1 MMTDSTNAGEA
12 AALHRGAK
20 PIRVGVLGVG
30 RGQSFAAGATETVG
44 MKLVAI
50 CDTWEERLLEV
61 GKRHGVA
68 TYTDYD
74 RFLEH
79 DMDAVVLANYFH
91 QHAPFA
97 IKALAAGKH
106 VMSET
111 AACKTLAEGAALC
124 RAVEQ
129 SGRIYMFAE
138 NYPYSAA
145 NQELR
150 RLYRRGEVGD
160 VRYAEGE
167 YNHPGE
173 EDWRLSI
180 SPGAR
185 HWRNWLPSTYYCSH
199 ALAPLMCITD
209 TMPVS
214 VNALAI
220 TEERTQSP
228 HTVKVSDAGSVILAR
243 MDNGAVFRI
252 WGLMMSS
259 IHRVKYEVHGDR
271 GYIATCEPDH
281 WSHVRIHHEPWLRAE
296 DDEGDRTYQ
305 ADWPEHG
312 DLARAAGHGGGDF
325 WMNFHF
331 ANAIRSGEPPYLDVY
346 RGVSM
351 AAVGILGWRSCLEEG
366 KPFRLPDFRNEAQR
380 EGVEDDH
387 WSPYPED
394 AGPGQPPPSIRGL
407 IEPSAEALAHA
418 REVWQRHGYRGE

>member
-1 MMTDSTNAGEA
+1 MTES
-12 AALHRGAK
+12 R
-20 PIRVGVLGVG
+20 PIRVGVVGVG

-44 MKLVAI
+44 MELVAL
-50 CDTWEERLLEV
+50 CDTWEERLLDV
-61 GKRHGVA
+61 GGRLGVT
-68 TYTDYD
+68 TYTDFD

-79 DMDAVVLANYFH
+79 DLDAVVLANYFH
-91 QHAPFA
+91 QHAPLA

-111 AACKTLAEGAALC
+111 MACKTLAEGAALC
-124 RAVEQ
+124 RAVEH
-129 SGRIYMFAE
+129 SGSTYMFAE

-150 RLYRRGEVGD
+150 RLYRAGEVGD

-173 EDWRLSI
+173 ENWRLSI
-180 SPGAR
+180 SPGLK
-185 HWRNWLPSTYYCSH
+185 HWRNWLPCTYYCSH

-220 TEERTQSP
+220 TEERHQSP
-228 HTVKVSDAGSVILAR
+228 ATTKVSDAGSVILAR

-271 GYIATCEPDH
+271 GYIATAEPDH
-281 WSHVRIHHEPWLRAE
+281 WGNVRIHHEEWLR
-296 DDEGDRTYQ
+296 EGDQPADTTYP

-312 DLARAAGHGGGDF
+312 DLAREAGHGGGDF

-346 RGVSM
+346 RGAAMS
-351 AAVGILGWRSCLEEG
+351 AVGILGWRSCLEQG
-366 KPFRLPDFRNEAQR
+366 RPIAIPDFSDEAVR
-380 EGVEDDH
+380 RAVEDDH
-387 WSPYPED
+387 WSPFAED
-394 AGPGQPPPSIRGL
+394 AGPGQPPPSLRGT
-407 IEPSAEALAHA
+407 IAPSAEAAAYA
-418 REVWQRHGYRGE
+418 REQWAKQGYRED

>member
-1 MMTDSTNAGEA
+1 MTAHTDGSA
-12 AALHRGAK
+12 
-20 PIRVGVLGVG
+20 IRVGVVGVG
-30 RGQSFAAGATETVG
+30 RGQSFAAGATDSVG
-44 MKLVAI
+44 MRLVAL
-50 CDTWEERLLEV
+50 CDTWQERLEEV
-61 GKRHGVA
+61 GKRWGVP

-91 QHAPFA
+91 EHAPLA
-97 IKALAAGKH
+97 VKALAAGKH

-124 RAVEQ
+124 RAVEK

-138 NYPYSAA
+138 NYPFSSAA
-145 NQELR
+145 QELR
-150 RLYRRGEVGD
+150 RLYRAGEAGS

-180 SPGAR
+180 SPGMD
-185 HWRNWLPSTYYCSH
+185 HWRNWLPPTYYCSH

-214 VNALAI
+214 VNALSI
-220 TEERTQSP
+220 TEERTQTP
-228 HTVKVSDAGSVILAR
+228 ATTKISDVGAVILAR

-271 GYIATCEPDH
+271 GLIATAEPNH
-281 WSHVRIHHEPWLRAE
+281 WTTVRIHHEDWLRQPGAPT
-296 DDEGDRTYQ
+296 DIAYTP
-305 ADWPEHG
+305 DWPEHAE
-312 DLARAAGHGGGDF
+312 LARAAGHGGGDF
-325 WMNFHF
+325 WTSFHF

-346 RGVSM
+346 RGAAM
-351 AAVGILGWRSCLEEG
+351 AAVGILGWRSCLEGG
-366 KPFRLPDFRNEAQR
+366 KPFSIPDFRDDSAR
-380 EGVEDDH
+380 RAVEDDH
-387 WSPYPED
+387 WSPFPAD

-407 IEPSAEALAHA
+407 VDAAPEAVEHA
-418 REVWQRHGYRGE
+418 REVWARQGYHGE